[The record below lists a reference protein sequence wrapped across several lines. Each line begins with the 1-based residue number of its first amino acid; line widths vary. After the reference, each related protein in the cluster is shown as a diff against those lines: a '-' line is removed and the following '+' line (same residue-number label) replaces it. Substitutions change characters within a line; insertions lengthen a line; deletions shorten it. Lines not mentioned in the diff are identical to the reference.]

1 MNFEID
7 SGYKHP
13 QDRAVQLATGWLIT
27 WAVILLSLS
36 FL

>member
-7 SGYKHP
+7 TGYKRPHE
-13 QDRAVQLATGWLIT
+13 RAAQMATGWLLT